1 MALLNIVIWNL
12 GIETSIARIKNTEL
26 SLLDIPW
33 VWIPLPA
40 GPFSCI
46 TERTRIA
53 SGRFIAAFAW
63 IVKGQVRTGEKWP
76 EEEGWMQLGSYSMS
90 MVHGIS
96 QGERGFLLFCHCLQK
111 RVHYHTFWE
120 HIFTKETLCPQKT
133 NTEFLQ
139 LGSRLAVQFHLLL
152 QCGYGR
158 CHTGNGITGEIC
170 CTGRPF
176 SPLFRFLCYIHHS
189 HTVPGLSRN
198 PPLLSSVFVQCPGW
212 NARFESDWLRVW
224 LQSRANVVCHSRRSL
239 KCPVIFWR
247 PWSDGWIPPPLRN
260 NRSGRQCFLDDGLGF
275 RTEGRSSERWRL
287 NIERSVD
294 TTDMASFNLT

>member
-170 CTGRPF
+170 CTVAR
-176 SPLFRFLCYIHHS
+176 
-189 HTVPGLSRN
+189 
-198 PPLLSSVFVQCPGW
+198 SSVIVRFFLTTWANGGLWFVQMDQCNGSFSFGQ
-212 NARFESDWLRVW
+212 NETDADW
-224 LQSRANVVCHSRRSL
+224 
-239 KCPVIFWR
+239 
-247 PWSDGWIPPPLRN
+247 WISYWIN
-260 NRSGRQCFLDDGLGF
+260 SHI
-275 RTEGRSSERWRL
+275 SEETQR
-287 NIERSVD
+287 
-294 TTDMASFNLT
+294 